1 MGRRLGRVEGNST
14 QCFVALWELSLTG
27 DFVGIPTDLSSGPM
41 CGWLWIFPGVTSV
54 QFTLKELKY
63 V

>member
-1 MGRRLGRVEGNST
+1 M
-14 QCFVALWELSLTG
+14 TG
-27 DFVGIPTDLSSGPM
+27 DFVGIPTDLSSDPM